1 MKLIW
6 SLFDGSGLA
15 GHELAKQG
23 HKVMCFN
30 FDGADHGDYAKYNAR
45 VEHQNIEYVNVFIDE
60 KFERDA
66 IAGVYGKP
74 DFIMAFPPCT
84 DLAVSGA
91 AHFASKR
98 ERDPLFQEKAVAT
111 ARIAANIGDS
121 LGVTYII
128 ENPVSVLSSAWR
140 KPNHSFNPWEY
151 GGYLPENDSH
161 PWFPMYIAPRDA
173 YPKKTCL
180 WTSDDFVMPEKKP
193 VNLPEGYSAQHSK
206 LGGKSAKTKLIRS
219 LSPRGFFKAIANS
232 TFC

>member
-30 FDGADHGDYAKYNAR
+30 FDGLVNYAKYNAR
-45 VEHQNIEYVNVFIDE
+45 VEHPNIEYVNVFIDAA
-60 KFERDA
+60 FERDA

-91 AHFASKR
+91 AHFARKR

-111 ARIAANIGDS
+111 ARIAANIGQCKLLRTI
-121 LGVTYII
+121 LGHLPG
-128 ENPVSVLSSAWR
+128 ENQITPSIPGSMAAIFLRMTHTPGSRCILRRAMLTRRKLAFGPLTILSCQR
-140 KPNHSFNPWEY
+140 
-151 GGYLPENDSH
+151 EN
-161 PWFPMYIAPRDA
+161 
-173 YPKKTCL
+173 L
-180 WTSDDFVMPEKKP
+180 
-193 VNLPEGYSAQHSK
+193 
-206 LGGKSAKTKLIRS
+206 
-219 LSPRGFFKAIANS
+219 
-232 TFC
+232 

>member
-30 FDGADHGDYAKYNAR
+30 FDVADHGDYAKYNAR
-45 VEHQNIEYVNVFIDE
+45 VEHPNIEYVNVFIDE

-66 IAGVYGKP
+66 ITGVYGKP

-91 AHFASKR
+91 RHFASKR
-98 ERDPLFQEKAVAT
+98 ERDQLFQEKAVAT
-111 ARIAANIGDS
+111 ARIAANIGDA

-128 ENPVSVLSSAWR
+128 ENPSMRTELGDVALWGMANYSITVNSC
-140 KPNHSFNPWEY
+140 
-151 GGYLPENDSH
+151 
-161 PWFPMYIAPRDA
+161 IAGRVKEA
-173 YPKKTCL
+173 LY
-180 WTSDDFVMPEKKP
+180 E
-193 VNLPEGYSAQHSK
+193 
-206 LGGKSAKTKLIRS
+206 
-219 LSPRGFFKAIANS
+219 
-232 TFC
+232 